1 MGGCVGGED
10 GGGGLGMVVGEAC
23 VFSVERAGLI
33 HGDFFK
39 WALAKCLAWRRHR
52 RTLANGSRP
61 AVVGICACVGKAL
74 QQRGGSRYIYLLR
87 DTPSSPVHPQTSSKN
102 TSRG

>member
-10 GGGGLGMVVGEAC
+10 GGGGLGMVMGEAC

-52 RTLANGSRP
+52 RTLANGSGP
-61 AVVGICACVGKAL
+61 AVVGICVCVGKTL
-74 QQRGGSRYIYLLR
+74 Q
-87 DTPSSPVHPQTSSKN
+87 
-102 TSRG
+102 